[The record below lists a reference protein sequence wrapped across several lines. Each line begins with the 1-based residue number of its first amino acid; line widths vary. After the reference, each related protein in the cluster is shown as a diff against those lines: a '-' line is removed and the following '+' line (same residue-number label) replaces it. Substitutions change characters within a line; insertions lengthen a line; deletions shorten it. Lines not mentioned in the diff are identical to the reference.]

1 MLRRIAT
8 GPSNSDSLD
17 CVKSLRTVEVPGY
30 RISEA
35 IYLAAG
41 VVPAQQHER
50 AILCLAIE
58 GGYWMEWG
66 RTRLDCGSASLVLQ
80 PTGHVFGAHISHV
93 GSRCLTVAIDPA
105 VLLDDNGRAPDFE
118 RLNTGRRLPP
128 HWLEIGRASRRER
141 VCQYV

>member
-1 MLRRIAT
+1 MRISDWSSDVCSSDLIAT

-80 PTGHVFGAHISHV
+80 PPGHVFGAHISH
-93 GSRCLTVAIDPA
+93 
-105 VLLDDNGRAPDFE
+105 
-118 RLNTGRRLPP
+118 
-128 HWLEIGRASRRER
+128 EIGRAH
-141 VCQYV
+141 V

>member
-1 MLRRIAT
+1 MRI
-8 GPSNSDSLD
+8 SDWSSDLCSSD
-17 CVKSLRTVEVPGY
+17 LSLRTVEVPGY

-80 PTGHVFGAHISHV
+80 PPGHVFGAHISHV

-105 VLLDDNGRAPDFE
+105 VLLADNGRD
-118 RLNTGRRLPP
+118 RKNVG
-128 HWLEIGRASRRER
+128 
-141 VCQYV
+141 

>member
-35 IYLAAG
+35 IYIAAG

-80 PTGHVFGAHISHV
+80 PPGHVFGAHIRSEERRV
-93 GSRCLTVAIDPA
+93 GKECVSTC
-105 VLLDDNGRAPDFE
+105 RAWW
-118 RLNTGRRLPP
+118 LPT
-128 HWLEIGRASRRER
+128 H
-141 VCQYV
+141 